1 MRLGVLVSGGKD
13 SVLALYRAQQMGH
26 EIEVLGTMVSKRSDS
41 YMFHFPNIHMTDY
54 LSEALEIPL
63 IKAETL
69 GIKEKELTDLKK
81 LIESLNV
88 EGIVTGAIAST
99 YQKQR
104 IDNICKELE
113 IASIAPLWHQDPLKL
128 MTELI
133 DQKFK
138 VIFVG
143 VSAFGL
149 DETWLGKQLN
159 PQTLQK
165 LVELNEK
172 YQVSLVGEG
181 GEYES
186 LVLDAPNF
194 KKRIEIIDADTSYE
208 NNSGVLTIKQA
219 KLVNKN

>member
-1 MRLGVLVSGGKD
+1 LV
-13 SVLALYRAQQMGH
+13 
-26 EIEVLGTMVSKRSDS
+26 T
-41 YMFHFPNIHMTDY
+41 
-54 LSEALEIPL
+54 
-63 IKAETL
+63 AETE

-81 LIESLNV
+81 LMQSMDV

-104 IDNICKELE
+104 IDNICKELKIE
-113 IASIAPLWHQDPLKL
+113 SIAPLWHQDPLTL
-128 MTELI
+128 MKELI
-133 DQKFK
+133 DEKFK
-138 VIFVG
+138 VVFVG

-149 DETWLGKQLN
+149 DQTWLGKELN
-159 PQTLQK
+159 LQTLQK

-186 LVLDAPNF
+186 LVLDSPNF
-194 KKRIEIIDADTSYE
+194 KKRIEIVDSETSYE
-208 NNSGVLTIKQA
+208 NSCGVLTIKQA